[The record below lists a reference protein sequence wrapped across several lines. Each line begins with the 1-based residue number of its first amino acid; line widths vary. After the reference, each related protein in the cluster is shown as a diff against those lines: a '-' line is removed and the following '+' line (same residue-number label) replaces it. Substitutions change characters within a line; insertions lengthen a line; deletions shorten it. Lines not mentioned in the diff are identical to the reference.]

1 MIARIGI
8 RLSALAAAAL
18 VGACSLF
25 GPPPP
30 PDPHPQVLMQ
40 TSLGD
45 ITVELDRDRAPQ
57 SVDNFL
63 QYVKDKHY
71 NGTVFHRVI
80 PGFVAQGGGYD
91 TSFKERPTRKPIPL
105 ESSNGLSNLRGTLA
119 MAREEA
125 PDTAT
130 SQFYFNL
137 VDNAY
142 RLDPHPENPQRR
154 YGYAVFG
161 KIITGLA
168 VIDQMAAQPTSTSP
182 VLGQPDVPVQNIVLI
197 KAKLLPRTP

>member
-1 MIARIGI
+1 
-8 RLSALAAAAL
+8 
-18 VGACSLF
+18 
-25 GPPPP
+25 
-30 PDPHPQVLMQ
+30 
-40 TSLGD
+40 
-45 ITVELDRDRAPQ
+45 
-57 SVDNFL
+57 
-63 QYVKDKHY
+63 VKDKHY

-91 TSFKERPTRKPIPL
+91 TSFKERPTRQPIPL